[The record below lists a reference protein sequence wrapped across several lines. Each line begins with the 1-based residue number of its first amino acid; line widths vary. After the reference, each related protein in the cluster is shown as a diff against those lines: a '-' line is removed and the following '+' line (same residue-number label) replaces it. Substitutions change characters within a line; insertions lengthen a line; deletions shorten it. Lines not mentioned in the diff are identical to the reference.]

1 MPTNVMPPHADYLL
15 GSQKM
20 SGDNA
25 VPATS
30 LQDSV
35 RQAKWRTEVF
45 CYLQLLTGLYCAT
58 QSKWSMVDTCV
69 AKLQKAASTD
79 VDEICGLFALYLAG
93 VYHQGTGDLETA
105 LLLYED
111 QRLDLDVNLR
121 ETGGRKPAKTEIS
134 ILAALNRLWILQS
147 PSYMD
152 DVTTSAL
159 LEQLLPIC
167 TNHQDLEIRAA
178 FDLVR
183 ATVKTNPPASMQTVK
198 QSISLALRH
207 AQKTSNVHCLSIAL
221 NVMRSQLF
229 ENVVGEQALKSAK
242 AASAQARRSGNLLW
256 MSVADG
262 MLAQSQEAQG
272 QFLSARE
279 TEASATKYANHAFQ
293 GKE

>member
-1 MPTNVMPPHADYLL
+1 M
-15 GSQKM
+15 G
-20 SGDNA
+20 GDTA
-25 VPATS
+25 VPSTS
-30 LQDSV
+30 LQESV
-35 RQAKWRTEVF
+35 RQTKWRTEVF

-58 QSKWSMVDTCV
+58 QSRWGAVDKCV
-69 AKLQKAASTD
+69 AKLQKAASAD

-111 QRLDLDVNLR
+111 PRLDLDANLC

-134 ILAALNRLWILQS
+134 ILSALNRLWILQS

-152 DVTTSAL
+152 EMTSTAL
-159 LEQLLPIC
+159 LEQLGTVC
-167 TNHQDLEIRAA
+167 TSHQDLEIRAA

-183 ATVKTNPPASMQTVK
+183 ATVKTNPPASMLTVK
-198 QSISLALRH
+198 QSISLALSNS
-207 AQKTSNVHCLSIAL
+207 QKTSNVHCLSIAL

-272 QFLSARE
+272 QFLAARA
-279 TEASATKYANHAFQ
+279 TEESATKYANHAFQ